1 MYSVQV
7 KKQFVHENKTD
18 FQQKFAPQIMSYF
31 NEVDIGQPDFVDIE
45 SSLTWN
51 QY

>member
-1 MYSVQV
+1 MKTELIF
-7 KKQFVHENKTD
+7 KKI
-18 FQQKFAPQIMSYF
+18 ASQIMSYF
-31 NEVDIGQPDFVDIE
+31 NGVDIGQPDFVDIE